1 MALRIGPR
9 SPAMML
15 KSLVSNLPGGPR
27 MAAKLLRKIEITFS
41 ILCGIGLIKIKKP
54 HKFEKKIKIELAT
67 SSTTNTETPL
77 NISSTST
84 SATSAATSAAS
95 SVVSGASATAVEGE
109 AYSATTTLFELDKEQ
124 DLILGNYG
132 NFTLRMANAVHALQE
147 RREVSLILTN
157 NIIHINFCTI
167 KLLLFSVC

>member
-1 MALRIGPR
+1 
-9 SPAMML
+9 
-15 KSLVSNLPGGPR
+15 

-84 SATSAATSAAS
+84 STSATSATSATS

-147 RREVSLILTN
+147 RREVSLIS
-157 NIIHINFCTI
+157 FFF
-167 KLLLFSVC
+167 KLFFLYISCFVIFIVIYKT

>member
-1 MALRIGPR
+1 
-9 SPAMML
+9 
-15 KSLVSNLPGGPR
+15 

-84 SATSAATSAAS
+84 STSATSATPATSATSVAS

-147 RREVSLILTN
+147 RREVSLISFFFKLFFYTSLALL
-157 NIIHINFCTI
+157 FLLSYI
-167 KLLLFSVC
+167 KLNKNTDIFNFVFYVYI